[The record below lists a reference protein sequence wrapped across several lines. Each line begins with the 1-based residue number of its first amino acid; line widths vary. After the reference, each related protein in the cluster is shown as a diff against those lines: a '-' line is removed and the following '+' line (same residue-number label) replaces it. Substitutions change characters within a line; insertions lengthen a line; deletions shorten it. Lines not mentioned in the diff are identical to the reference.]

1 MAAQS
6 SVVQRFRVILPSGRL
21 RHLAVDGRAFMADG
35 RTVSHMV
42 GLLRDMTG
50 SYEIPMLVVGV
61 LVVAAGAMV
70 PLAARTADAARLSR
84 EAAATGD

>member
-1 MAAQS
+1 MKVLVTGAGGFIGAQ
-6 SVVQRFRVILPSGRL
+6 
-21 RHLAVDGRAFMADG
+21 
-35 RTVSHMV
+35 MV
-42 GLLRDMTG
+42 GLLRDKTE

-70 PLAARTADAARLSR
+70 PLAARTADSARLSR